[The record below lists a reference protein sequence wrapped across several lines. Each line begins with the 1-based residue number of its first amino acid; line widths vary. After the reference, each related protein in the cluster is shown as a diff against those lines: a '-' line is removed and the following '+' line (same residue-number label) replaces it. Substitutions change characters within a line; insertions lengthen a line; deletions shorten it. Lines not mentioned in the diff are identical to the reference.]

1 MDNFK
6 GVLSELSKNLK
17 AQILIFGVLIVIV
30 VAVFGGTLQNTART
44 LIYVVVIGVMA
55 IYLVERFI
63 NAWVS
68 VKKSALGEQPKPDNE
83 QAKPG
88 TPPASLPQDRIPPT
102 SGETKPQVVSIEAL
116 RIAYLERITADCH
129 RARLAGLDP
138 KAADPTRRAMELDK
152 LYITLDTTTQV
163 KLKIKKAKQGDSQLR
178 EETRPLPVLEALF
191 QADEQR
197 MVLLGLPGSG
207 KSTFVRYLALEHAR
221 ALLNSELDITKELPG
236 WKGKPAIPVIIPLGL
251 LAESLPVGAQRGH
264 ADLICKFL
272 ATTLSSD
279 ELIRPYA
286 DYLLSDLK
294 KNGGLFLF
302 DGLDEVADL
311 NLRPVIVRAVEDFV
325 EKYVKNHLS
334 RFLVTCRTFSYND
347 PEWQLT
353 GWQEYQLAAFTQ
365 PKINQFIDCWY
376 NEWKRIDRARESDYE
391 RKRKNLSDTL
401 APNDWRHLAEI
412 ADNPLML
419 TVMAVVHT
427 YEGELP
433 DARALVYEKCIDLL
447 LLRWE
452 AERQVL
458 GGKSQRQS
466 LLDALQVNKKALEL
480 ALQEIAYNAHA
491 SEVGA
496 GRERGAAA
504 RVVEDIMLGPL
515 SAYLREQ
522 EKVDIFLDYCRTANG
537 LLLFQGTARLPN
549 APSDSPPRRVY
560 TFPHR
565 TFQEYLA
572 ARHLG
577 RKSDPEEVRQHLDK
591 GDHWREVIIFL
602 GEHLCFRDDKDY
614 LVESILK
621 ALAPE
626 PLPAAMQEADWK
638 ALWTAGEWSILF
650 QRAYGKEPQSAEHIR
665 KGLVSL
671 LEQGQLSARERSAA
685 GNALASLGDPR
696 FDPQAYFLPRE
707 PRLGFLE
714 VPSGLFI
721 MGSDPAKDK
730 QADKD
735 EQPQHE
741 VDLPLFYIA
750 RYPVTNAQFDSF
762 TKDGGYGE
770 RRFWHQAIQ
779 DKTWK
784 DGKVLRRVY
793 KIDKPE
799 IVEEFA
805 DKPVDFG
812 APYNLPNH
820 PVVGICWYEA
830 LAYCHWLTEKLC
842 AMAQVVKTVE
852 ERSFWEGFVQAKLV
866 INLPSEAEW
875 EKAARGIDG
884 RIYPWSG
891 DFDPDQANIDE
902 TGLNATSPVGCFPKG
917 ASPYGALD
925 MSGNVWEWTRGLWG
939 DQSGY
944 PYRPGKEREHL
955 GAGRDVARVLR
966 GGSCFLYRR
975 IRPLRFPLQ
984 APSRSPGP
992 AMWVFG

>member
-1 MDNFK
+1 MDTFK

-30 VAVFGGTLQNTART
+30 VAVFGGALQNTWRT
-44 LIYVVVIGVMA
+44 LIYVVVIGAMA

-68 VKKSALGEQPKPDNE
+68 VKKLEPGEQPKPEDE
-83 QAKPG
+83 RDKPG
-88 TPPASLPQDRIPPT
+88 IPPVPT
-102 SGETKPQVVSIEAL
+102 EIKPQVVSIDAL
-116 RIAYLERITADCH
+116 REAYLHSLTADCR

-138 KAADPTRRAMELDK
+138 KAADPNRRAMELEK

-163 KLKIKKAKQGDSQLR
+163 FVKGKKAKQKNLPGR
-178 EETRPLPVLEALF
+178 EETRSLPVLEALY
-191 QADEQR
+191 QADGRR

-207 KSTFVRYLALEHAR
+207 KSTFIRYLAFEQAK
-221 ALLNSELDITKELPG
+221 ALLDSTLDIARELPG
-236 WKGKPAIPVIIPLGL
+236 WLGKPIIPVIIPLGQ
-251 LAESLPVGAQRGH
+251 LAESLPTGLKKGS
-264 ADLICKFL
+264 ADLVCKFL
-272 ATTLSSD
+272 VTALPSD
-279 ELIRPYA
+279 DHIHPYA
-286 DYLLSDLK
+286 DYLFSDLDK
-294 KNGGLFLF
+294 HGGLFLF
-302 DGLDEVADL
+302 DGLDEVADI
-311 NLRPVIVRAVEDFV
+311 NLRPVVVQAVEDFV
-325 EKYVKNHLS
+325 EQYAKNHLS

-353 GWQEYQLAAFTQ
+353 GWQGYELAAFTQ
-365 PKINQFIDCWY
+365 EKINQFIDCWY
-376 NEWKRIDRARESDYE
+376 NEWKRIDRAREADYE
-391 RKRKNLSDTL
+391 RKRKNLCDTL

-496 GRERGAAA
+496 GGERGAAA

-522 EKVDIFLDYCRTANG
+522 EKVDIFLDYCRTVNG

-591 GDHWREVIIFL
+591 GDHWREVLIFL

-626 PLPAAMQEADWK
+626 PLPAVMQEVDWK

-650 QRAYGKEPQSAEHIR
+650 QRAYSKASQSSEHIR
-665 KGLVSL
+665 NGLVRL
-671 LEQGQLSARERSAA
+671 LEQGQLIPRERFAA
-685 GNALASLGDPR
+685 GNALAALGDPR
-696 FDPQAYFLPRE
+696 FAEHMYFLPHGE
-707 PRLGFLE
+707 RLGFLE
-714 VPSGLFI
+714 VPAGPFL
-721 MGSDPAKDK
+721 MGSDPETDK
-730 QADKD
+730 QAYED

-741 VDLPLFYIA
+741 VDLPDFYIA
-750 RYPVTNAQFDSF
+750 RNPVTVAQFRAFIEDSGR
-762 TKDGGYGE
+762 KGGTV
-770 RRFWHQAIQ
+770 FS
-779 DKTWK
+779 
-784 DGKVLRRVY
+784 LRGL
-793 KIDKPE
+793 
-799 IVEEFA
+799 A
-805 DKPVDFG
+805 
-812 APYNLPNH
+812 NH
-820 PVVGICWYEA
+820 PVVGVTWYEA
-830 LAYCHWLTEKLC
+830 LAYSQWLSEKL
-842 AMAQVVKTVE
+842 Q
-852 ERSFWEGFVQAKLV
+852 VQAQHRMVQIAGQAPPADKFWSGLAEGKLV
-866 INLPSEAEW
+866 ISLPSEAEW
-875 EKAARGIDG
+875 EKAARSADG

-891 DFDPDQANIDE
+891 DFDPDKANTIE
-902 TGLNATSPVGCFPKG
+902 TGLYSTSPVGCFPKG
-917 ASPYGALD
+917 ASPCRAQD
-925 MSGNVWEWTRGLWG
+925 MSGNVWEWTRSLWG
-939 DQSGY
+939 AKPGY
-944 PYRPGKEREHL
+944 PYHPGQEREDL
-955 GAGRDVARVLR
+955 EAGKDVARVLR
-966 GGSCFLYRR
+966 GGGFLLDRR
-975 IRPLRFPLQ
+975 FARCAVRLRLDPVGRGGNVGFRVVAL
-984 APSRSPGP
+984 PSSFS
-992 AMWVFG
+992 AL